1 MHDYGGWMWLLID
14 VILVAILAASLIYG
28 IGMWRQRHRDRV
40 TEQVRDEA
48 TDRLYHKE
56 Q

>member
-1 MHDYGGWMWLLID
+1 MHDYGGWMWLFID

-28 IGMWRQRHRDRV
+28 IGMWRQRHRNRA